1 MAVTRAG
8 NVIRMTADN
17 DTVAGPIHICGIRY
31 IAGTGSPSVTLKAGD
46 TSGNNLY
53 FNNNAASIFEE
64 VEIREQGTVHL
75 DLAGTG
81 TEIYLYTE

>member
-8 NVIRMTADN
+8 NVIRLTADD
-17 DTVAGPIHICGIRY
+17 DTVQGPISICGIRY
-31 IAGTGSPSVTLKAGD
+31 IAGTGSPSVTLKAAT

-53 FNNNAASIFEE
+53 FNNGAASVFEE
-64 VEIREQGTVHL
+64 VEIREQGVIHL

-81 TEIYLYTE
+81 TEIYLYTK